1 MNTKF
6 AMYIV
11 KRLLLSILTIFIVIT
26 ITFFAMQ
33 AIPGGPFTSEKSVSD
48 SVLAVLKAKYGLDK
62 PLYVQYW
69 NYLKNAVMFDYGPS
83 MKQKGQ
89 DVIKIIQDGFAVS
102 GKIGAIAAL
111 IALFFGVILGSYAAT
126 HQNKWVDRV
135 IMIFS
140 TASVAMPSFIIATF
154 LLLLF
159 CVKLKWLPAN
169 GTTVA
174 GYVLPVIC
182 LSLYPMAYITRLTRT
197 STLDVLGQDYIRT
210 AKAKGVSKTKILFK
224 HGLRNSL
231 TPVITYFGPMFAYII
246 TGSLVVEQI
255 FGIPGLG
262 RPFITAI
269 TGRDYT
275 LIMGTTI
282 FLTVIMV
289 VMLLISDI
297 LYKIANP
304 RVSFD

>member
-48 SVLAVLKAKYGLDK
+48 AVLAVLKAKYGLDK